1 MCQRMIVSQST
12 LLSRHEGLLKQKQ
25 FVWIILYMHYDNY
38 NVSQYSKIPFWEKQN
53 CNFLLA
59 CSRNY
64 FIFLDKLFYCVQKA
78 GCHLSMHLS
87 ALLQLIQNRN
97 KIFSHFI
104 FLKFT
109 QYENNFLC
117 QAFYY
122 DKGWSLFVISIEI
135 KYWEKNDN
143 FCRKNWQF
151 NWWPIYIFYMHYYFA
166 FVATLVFVFIPTKT
180 IIPWSTWFSAL

>member
-1 MCQRMIVSQST
+1 MIVSQST

-97 KIFSHFI
+97 KIFSHFN

-135 KYWEKNDN
+135 KYWEKIIIFAARIGNSIGDQFTFLHALLFR
-143 FCRKNWQF
+143 FCGHVGVRIHTDENHYSMI
-151 NWWPIYIFYMHYYFA
+151 NLIFSFIVSMH
-166 FVATLVFVFIPTKT
+166 
-180 IIPWSTWFSAL
+180 